1 MDLDLRPITEPE
13 LDAFALVPAYGFGDR
28 MPLADHRGWAGHE
41 LDRTAAAFVDGEI
54 VATGRNYSL
63 ELTLPGGAIVP
74 AGGVSWI
81 TTRPTHRRRGLLTE
95 VMTHLIHDSRDR
107 GEPVSMLTA
116 SEGGIYPRFGYGVAA
131 RTVAVAVNTTATL
144 ARATANGERLR
155 FVEAEEAGVV
165 AKDLFDRVRRARVGA
180 VSRPEPW
187 WGDEWAPQDWVD
199 ARRRFDVVYEVDGN
213 VEGHVLYSVAGEWPH
228 GISEQ
233 VVTVRDLVAS
243 TAEAEAALWSFLLEL
258 DLIGEVRVPHA
269 PLDSAVPWRLSDQ
282 RQFRTESLRDGLWV
296 RPIDTAH
303 LLAARTYGVAG
314 ELVIDVADTSLH
326 LEESEGTFRLLV
338 GADGVSCERTEQDAN
353 LSMTIDGLGAI
364 VLGGVAPSV
373 LARAGRITPATGA
386 ALALADAMFR
396 AEREPFPFTWF

>member
-1 MDLDLRPITEPE
+1 MRPIAEPE

-41 LDRTAAAFVDGEI
+41 LDRTAAAFAEGEI

-81 TTRPTHRRRGLLTE
+81 TTRPTHRRRGLLTQL
-95 VMTHLIHDSRDR
+95 MTHFIHDSRDR

-116 SEGGIYPRFGYGVAA
+116 SEGGIYGRFGYGIAA
-131 RTVAVAVNTTATL
+131 RTVAVAVDTTATL
-144 ARATANGERLR
+144 TRTSSDGERLR

-165 AKDLFDRVRRARVGA
+165 AKDLFDRVRRGRVGA

-199 ARRRFDVVYEVDGN
+199 ARRRFDVVYEVDGR
-213 VEGHVLYSVAGEWPH
+213 VEGHVLYSVSGEWPH
-228 GISEQ
+228 GISQQ

-243 TAEAEAALWSFLLEL
+243 TADAEAALWSFLLEL
-258 DLIGEVRVPHA
+258 DLISEVRAPHA
-269 PLDSAVPWRLSDQ
+269 PLDSSLPWRLSDQ

-296 RPIDTAH
+296 RPIDTAR
-303 LLAARTYGVAG
+303 LLAARTYGATG
-314 ELVIDVADTSLH
+314 GLVIEVADPSLH
-326 LEESEGTFRLLV
+326 LEESAGTFRLV
-338 GADGVSCERTEQDAN
+338 VDADGVSCDRTEQDAD
-353 LSMTIDGLGAI
+353 LSMTVDGLGAI
-364 VLGGVAPSV
+364 LLGGVAPSV
-373 LARAGRITPATGA
+373 LARAGRIVPANDS
-386 ALALADAMFR
+386 ALDLADVLFR
-396 AEREPFPFTWF
+396 AEHEPFPFTWF

>member
-1 MDLDLRPITEPE
+1 MRPIAEPE

-41 LDRTAAAFVDGEI
+41 LDRTAAAFAEGEI

-81 TTRPTHRRRGLLTE
+81 TTRPTHRRRGLLTQL
-95 VMTHLIHDSRDR
+95 MTHFIHDSRDR

-116 SEGGIYPRFGYGVAA
+116 SEGGIYGRFGYGIAA
-131 RTVAVAVNTTATL
+131 RTVAVAVDTTATL
-144 ARATANGERLR
+144 TRTSSDGERLR

-199 ARRRFDVVYEVDGN
+199 ARRRFDVVYEVDGR
-213 VEGHVLYSVAGEWPH
+213 VEGHVLYSVSGEWPH
-228 GISEQ
+228 GISQQ

-243 TAEAEAALWSFLLEL
+243 TADAEAALWSFLLEL
-258 DLIGEVRVPHA
+258 DLISEVRAPHA
-269 PLDSAVPWRLSDQ
+269 PLDSSLPWRLSDQ

-296 RPIDTAH
+296 RPIDTAR
-303 LLAARTYGVAG
+303 LLAARTYGATG
-314 ELVIDVADTSLH
+314 GLVIEVADPSLH
-326 LEESEGTFRLLV
+326 LEESAGTFRLV
-338 GADGVSCERTEQDAN
+338 VDADGVSCDRTEQDAD
-353 LSMTIDGLGAI
+353 LSMTVDGLGAI
-364 VLGGVAPSV
+364 LLGGVAPSV
-373 LARAGRITPATGA
+373 LARAGRIVPANDS
-386 ALALADAMFR
+386 ALDLADVLFR
-396 AEREPFPFTWF
+396 AEHEPFPFTWF

>member
-1 MDLDLRPITEPE
+1 MRPIAEPE

-41 LDRTAAAFVDGEI
+41 LDRTAAAFDEGEI

-81 TTRPTHRRRGLLTE
+81 TTRPTHRRRGLLTQL
-95 VMTHLIHDSRDR
+95 MTHFIHDSRDR

-116 SEGGIYPRFGYGVAA
+116 SEGGIYGRFGYGIAA
-131 RTVAVAVNTTATL
+131 RTVAVAVDTTATL
-144 ARATANGERLR
+144 TRTSSDGERLR

-199 ARRRFDVVYEVDGN
+199 ARRRFDVVYEVDGR
-213 VEGHVLYSVAGEWPH
+213 VEGHVLYSVSGEWPH
-228 GISEQ
+228 GISQQ

-243 TAEAEAALWSFLLEL
+243 TADAEAALWSFLLEL
-258 DLIGEVRVPHA
+258 DLISEVRAPHA
-269 PLDSAVPWRLSDQ
+269 PLDSSLPWRLSDQ

-296 RPIDTAH
+296 RPIDTAR
-303 LLAARTYGVAG
+303 LLAARTYGATG
-314 ELVIDVADTSLH
+314 GLVIEVADPSLH
-326 LEESEGTFRLLV
+326 LEESAGTFRLV
-338 GADGVSCERTEQDAN
+338 VDADGVSCDRTEQDAD
-353 LSMTIDGLGAI
+353 LSMTVDGLGAI
-364 VLGGVAPSV
+364 LLGGVAPSV
-373 LARAGRITPATGA
+373 LARAGRIVPANDS
-386 ALALADAMFR
+386 ALDLADVLFR
-396 AEREPFPFTWF
+396 AEHEPFPFTWF